1 MKRVAMVVLQQRR
14 LCLGGTEKRSEGLLR
29 NGAAAL
35 LESAAGGQGREGD
48 WKSAS
53 DGRDECA
60 AVEWITAEWGVT
72 KQRGDCNACWELDL
86 GRPPLDAKRILQ
98 PWTVSSHPFH

>member
-29 NGAAAL
+29 NGGAA

-60 AVEWITAEWGVT
+60 AVEWTTAEWGVT

-98 PWTVSSHPFH
+98 PSTVRCHPFH